1 MGLNRCETTVV
12 DVDLTRTPIF
22 LDDPDTMNNGDDL
35 IELLKQRILVLDG
48 AMGTMIQQ
56 HGLEEDDFRGEGF
69 SDHPRDLKGC
79 NDLLSLSRPDVI
91 RGIHLAY
98 LEAGADIVET
108 NTFNATSI
116 AMADYAMEAEV
127 RAMNAASARIATEA
141 AQEMTRR
148 TPQRPRFVAG
158 SLGPTSKTASISPD
172 VNDPARRA
180 VTFDDLRAAYQE
192 QVCGLLEGGVDLL
205 AAETAFDT
213 LNLKAALFAVEDA
226 FRELGVRVPVMASLT
241 FPDRSGRTLSGQT
254 VEAAWISISHVDLAL
269 VGINCALGAEEMRPH
284 VEELA
289 AIAPVPLC
297 CYPNAGLPNEF
308 GGYDQSPEEMAALLG
323 DFARRGWLNIVG
335 GCCGTTPDHVRAL
348 AGAVEGV
355 SPRIPPS
362 RPPYTRL
369 SGLEPLTLRPDSNF
383 IMVGERTNVAG
394 SRKFARLIKAGD
406 YEAATEVALHQ
417 VSGGANVIDVN
428 VDEGL
433 LDAREAMVRFL
444 NHIATEP
451 DIAKVPVMIDSSDFS
466 VIEAGLRCVQGKAV
480 VNSISLKEGEAEFK
494 AQAETVRRHGAA
506 VIVMAF
512 DEKGQATSLEDK
524 VEISKRAYRILTEEV
539 GFDAED
545 IIFDPNILTIA
556 TGMEEHNDYAVNYIE
571 ATKQLKAL
579 FPGSRVS
586 GGVSN
591 LSFAFRGNDVVRE
604 AMNAV
609 FLYHAIEAGMDMG
622 IVNAGQLTAYDEI
635 PPDLLRCVEDVVL
648 NRDPGATERLVAMA
662 GTHREDRKVQVETEA
677 WRALPVEARLTHALV
692 HGHTDHIEADVEEA
706 RVKLGLALGVIE
718 GPLMDAMNLVG
729 ERFGAGKMF
738 LPQVVKSAR
747 VMKRAV
753 AYLTPFMEE
762 EKKIPGTGSQ
772 GKALLATVKG
782 DVHDI
787 GKNIVSVVLEC
798 NGYEITDL
806 GVMVPAEVILEKA
819 VEEGV
824 DIIGLSGLITPSLDQ
839 MVHVAGEMERRGL
852 TRPLLIGGA
861 TTSAKHTAV
870 KIAPCYSGPT
880 LHVRDA
886 SRAAGVVS
894 ELLDSERKAG
904 LVEKVRLDQARLRE
918 VFETEMGRRLLPLE
932 EARARRTEIDWAA
945 SRVPEPEFL
954 GWRRLEAFPLE
965 EIAACIDWSPFFRV
979 WEIKGKYPRILDH
992 PRFGKAARE
1001 LFENARVLLDRIV
1014 EEKLFT
1020 ARGVY
1025 GFFPAAAADE
1035 DVILFTDETRTE
1047 ELARFHF
1054 LRQQRERADGRPYHC
1069 LADFVA
1075 PLDSGVRDFLGGFA
1089 VTVGHGVE
1097 DLVKT
1102 FEVDHDDYSAIMVK
1116 ALADRLAE
1124 AFAEALHQRVRREWG
1139 YGRDE
1144 ALTLEDLILERYQGI
1159 RPAAGYPACPD
1170 HTEKWILWDLLDA
1183 EAGAGIRLTESLAM
1197 IPAASVS
1204 GLYFSHPESEYFGVG
1219 AIAADQVEAYAL
1231 RKGMAVAEV
1240 EKWLGPNLGYEPR

>member
-1 MGLNRCETTVV
+1 
-12 DVDLTRTPIF
+12 
-22 LDDPDTMNNGDDL
+22 MNNRDEL
-35 IELLKQRILVLDG
+35 IQLLKQRILVLDG
-48 AMGTMIQQ
+48 AMGTLIQQ
-56 HGLEEDDFRGEGF
+56 HGLEEGDFRGKSF

-79 NDLLSLSRPDVI
+79 NDLLSLTRPDVI

-108 NTFNATSI
+108 NTFNATAIS
-116 AMADYAMEAEV
+116 MADYSLEAEV

-141 AQEMTRR
+141 AREMTQR
-148 TPQRPRFVAG
+148 TPHRPRFVAG
-158 SLGPTSKTASISPD
+158 SLGPTSKTASLSPD
-172 VNDPARRA
+172 VNDSAHRE
-180 VTFDDLRAAYQE
+180 VTFNDLRAAYHE

-213 LNLKAALFAVEDA
+213 LNLKAALFAIEDA
-226 FRELGVRVPVMASLT
+226 FREVGVRVPILASFT
-241 FPDRSGRTLSGQT
+241 FTDRSGRTLSGQT
-254 VEAAWISISHVDLAL
+254 VEAAWISISHADLAV

-289 AIAPVPLC
+289 AIAPVPLA

-308 GGYDQSPEEMAALLG
+308 GGYDQSPEQMAALLE

-335 GCCGTTPDHVRAL
+335 GCCGTTPDHIRAL

-355 SPRIPPS
+355 APRVPPS
-362 RPPYTRL
+362 RPRNTRL

-383 IMVGERTNVAG
+383 ILVGERTNVAG

-406 YEAATEVALHQ
+406 HEAATEVALHQ
-417 VSGGANVIDVN
+417 VSGGANIIDVN
-428 VDEGL
+428 MDEGL

-444 NHIATEP
+444 NHIGTEP
-451 DIAKVPVMIDSSDFS
+451 EIARVPVMIDSSDFS

-480 VNSISLKEGEAEFK
+480 VNSISLKEGEAVFRN
-494 AQAETVRRHGAA
+494 QAGIVRRHGAA

-512 DEKGQATSLEDK
+512 DEKGQATTIEDK
-524 VEISKRAYRILTEEV
+524 VEISKRAHRILTEEV

-571 ATKQLKAL
+571 ATRQLKAL

-591 LSFAFRGNDVVRE
+591 LSFAFRGNDVIRE

-622 IVNAGQLTAYDEI
+622 IVNAGQLTVYDDI

-648 NRDPGATERLVAMA
+648 NRDPGATERLVALA
-662 GTHREDRKVQVETEA
+662 RSHREKKKVEAETEA
-677 WRALPVEARLTHALV
+677 WRTLPVEERLTHALV
-692 HGHTDHIEADVEEA
+692 HGHTGHIEADVEEA
-706 RVKLGLALGVIE
+706 RVKLGRPLDVIE
-718 GPLMDAMNLVG
+718 GPLMDGMNVVG
-729 ERFGAGKMF
+729 EQFGAGKMF

-753 AYLTPFMEE
+753 AHLTPFMEE
-762 EKKIPGTGSQ
+762 ETKTPGGGSQ
-772 GKALLATVKG
+772 GKVLLATVKG

-798 NGYEITDL
+798 NGYQIVDL

-819 VEEGV
+819 VEV
-824 DIIGLSGLITPSLDQ
+824 DADIIGLSGLITPSLDQ
-839 MVHVAGEMERRGL
+839 MAHVAREMERRGF

-861 TTSAKHTAV
+861 TTSARHTAV
-870 KIAPCYSGPT
+870 KIAPFYSGPT
-880 LHVRDA
+880 LHARDA
-886 SRAAGVVS
+886 SPAAGVVS
-894 ELLDSERKAG
+894 DLLDPERRVG
-904 LVEKVRLDQARLRE
+904 LEEKVRVDQARLRE
-918 VFETEMGRRLLPLE
+918 VFETERGRRLVPLE
-932 EARARRTEIDWAA
+932 EARARRPRIQWET
-945 SRVPEPEFL
+945 SRVHEPEFL
-954 GWRRLEAFPLE
+954 GRRRLEAFPLE

-979 WEIKGKYPRILDH
+979 WEIKGRFPGILDH
-992 PRFGKAARE
+992 PRYGGEARD
-1001 LFENARVLLDRIV
+1001 LHHNALKLLDRIV
-1014 EEKLFT
+1014 EEELFT

-1025 GFFPAAAADE
+1025 GFFPAVSTDE
-1035 DVILFTDETRTE
+1035 DVVLFTDETRSK

-1054 LRQQRERADGRPYHC
+1054 LRQQRVRAAGRPCHC

-1075 PLDSGVRDFLGGFA
+1075 PVDSGVPDYLGGFA
-1089 VTVGHGVE
+1089 VTAGHGVE
-1097 DLVKT
+1097 DLVRT
-1102 FEVDHDDYSAIMVK
+1102 LEADHDDYGAIMAK

-1144 ALTLEDLILERYQGI
+1144 ALTHEDLIRERYQGI

-1170 HTEKWILWDLLDA
+1170 HTEKRILWDLLDA

-1204 GLYFSHPESEYFGVG
+1204 GLYFSHPESRYFGVG
-1219 AIAADQVEAYAL
+1219 AIAADQVEAYAS